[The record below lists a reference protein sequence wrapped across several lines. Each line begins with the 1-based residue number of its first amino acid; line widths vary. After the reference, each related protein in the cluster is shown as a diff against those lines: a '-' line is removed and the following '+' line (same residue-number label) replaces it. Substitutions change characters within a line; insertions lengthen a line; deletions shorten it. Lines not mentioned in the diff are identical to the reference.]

1 MFRLLAS
8 CLYRIM
14 GRSSVDII
22 KSGGDQVLR
31 ACEMASEL
39 AYLVWRKSLIEK
51 GTLTPAYTREA
62 KRVVIA
68 YLDAVLAA
76 TK

>member
-1 MFRLLAS
+1 
-8 CLYRIM
+8 M

-31 ACEMASEL
+31 VCKMASEL
-39 AYLVWRKSLIEK
+39 ADLVWRKSLIEK
-51 GTLTPAYTREA
+51 GTHTPAYTRET

-76 TK
+76 IK

>member
-1 MFRLLAS
+1 
-8 CLYRIM
+8 M
-14 GRSSVDII
+14 GRPSVDII

-39 AYLVWRKSLIEK
+39 ADLVWRKSLIEK

-62 KRVVIA
+62 KREVIA
-68 YLDAVLAA
+68 YLDAALAA

>member
-8 CLYRIM
+8 CAYWIM

-39 AYLVWRKSLIEK
+39 ADLVWRKSLIEK

-62 KRVVIA
+62 KREVIA
-68 YLDAVLAA
+68 YLDVVLAA